1 MITTVINEAPFQVLT
16 SSFSISPSTTGYDL
30 EISADGINFSKLFTV
45 SSNTTK
51 LVTNVASGSYY
62 KLKGNVGEVKINWRT
77 SCNSEGGGGDL
88 SNYYTKSETDAA
100 IAEATENFV
109 TSAETEQQISDAIAA
124 SGGTSNPKVLKSIE
138 VNDSDW
144 SDEQVI
150 EDYQLQVGDV
160 VAINVID
167 PEGTFEHREY
177 DDIPKTYINNSE
189 LKEISLAEFAE
200 TVQSN
205 RNVPVLE
212 FWFGTSKVYGE
223 GDCYRCYWDDDE
235 NNWLIESTNGAST
248 EGLYVEWS
256 EGDGQYFLYKN
267 NNINA
272 KAPVATIVFVLENV
286 EYETD
291 NENQVE
297 GWSVS
302 SRLEDER
309 EYFITKVNDSLYVE
323 GLGEIIDTQILQVH
337 QDGDWL
343 KKYVDW
349 DNLDSRLT
357 NDYYTKQEVNDAV
370 ADVVDTFSGIT
381 SGLTAE
387 LSEVER
393 VTSTAINS
401 LRTDV
406 NTISGATANMVTSA
420 YGSGHNVTDIWQGT
434 QDDYNMLTQSGATA
448 NPTTFYII
456 KNNPTEEL

>member
-1 MITTVINEAPFQVLT
+1 MIIDFNKNN
-16 SSFSISPSTTGYDL
+16 G
-30 EISADGINFSKLFTV
+30 
-45 SSNTTK
+45 
-51 LVTNVASGSYY
+51 
-62 KLKGNVGEVKINWRT
+62 
-77 SCNSEGGGGDL
+77 GGGGDM
-88 SNYYTKSETDAA
+88 SNYYTKSEVDVKVSQLEGEISASTADFYTSAQTETA

-109 TSAETEQQISDAIAA
+109 TSAETEQQIIDAIAA
-124 SGGTSNPKVLKSIE
+124 SGGTSNPQVLKSIE
-138 VNDSDW
+138 VNDFDW

-272 KAPVATIVFVLENV
+272 KAPVATIVFILENV

-302 SRLEDER
+302 STLEDER

-323 GLGEIIDTQILQVH
+323 GLGETIDTKLLQVH
-337 QDGDWL
+337 QEGDWL
-343 KKYVDW
+343 KSFVDW
-349 DNLDSRLT
+349 DNLDSKLN
-357 NDYYTKQEVNDAV
+357 NDYYTKQEVDDAI
-370 ADVVDTFSGIT
+370 AASGGTVDLSGYYT
-381 SGLTAE
+381 SGQTDEAIASAISGVNNTFIE
-387 LSEVER
+387 AGIIRINPETSAQTISSLSDLETVVETNER
-393 VTSTAINS
+393 VVSVALNEIHTE
-401 LRTDV
+401 
-406 NTISGATANMVTSA
+406 ISGMTENMVTST
-420 YGSGHNVTDIWQGT
+420 YGSGHNVTSIWQGT
-434 QDDYNMLTQSGATA
+434 QDDYNMLTESGATA

-456 KNNPTEEL
+456 KNNSQ